1 MAKTT
6 RRCKRSIH
14 LGRNTENGKSVF
26 LGLDWFETHL
36 HVLGPPGSGKT
47 RLLLYIFQQ
56 LCRIQRATIVLLNPK
71 GALARNARDWVIG
84 HGQSKRLVWFDPA
97 EREFVMGY
105 NPLSPNGLPVATH
118 AKAVRESIR
127 SAWGQSSFD
136 ETPQL
141 ARLLY
146 LAIAVSI
153 SVKGTLLDAL
163 RLLRSG
169 SSGDNVRRTLLS
181 GLASSEARGEQDL
194 LVFLFESLTWFDSL
208 AERRQEELSASSLAR
223 LESFVCDPVVGRV
236 LMQPRCLD
244 LGKLIAE
251 NKILLVNLEIGR
263 SLRIDDLKLFGRF
276 IVNDLVNHVFAR
288 SSPDEPVYLIL
299 DEVQNFATH
308 DLCSVLDM
316 GRELGL
322 HCVLAHQNLGQ
333 LRGEEK
339 TSHVYES
346 VTKCA
351 RTKFYFGGLGVEDL
365 EIVVKDACIEEYDPY
380 KVKDE
385 LTTLVLH
392 PIESQRDIVTHG
404 TNFGASTGI
413 ARGKSRSRNRV
424 NAVGLSESKG
434 KSSTHGESN
443 GTAFASGH
451 VTGSQFGLGA
461 GETVLPGGEIIQT
474 SSENDGTSEADS
486 YSQADT
492 YNETNTRGTHQSR
505 AMQTSH
511 AEGEA
516 RSSQDVRSL
525 NVSSGE
531 SDSVSRAPFY
541 EYKEEWRVSSR
552 TFETEQ
558 EFLTGRVQKTKAQL
572 QAHVFLKVPSTPGRF
587 LALPWVRT
595 PRISTRMRAAG
606 LKRVFDQSFYSR
618 RNELIEN
625 SISKDSVPNGLVR
638 REEFPPKNATAKPE
652 KIDRTVRDLPAVVQ
666 NENPF
671 DANEQFTGPEVILK
685 PRKLG
690 KRK

>member
-1 MAKTT
+1 MAKIVK
-6 RRCKRSIH
+6 RYKRSLH
-14 LGRNTENGKSVF
+14 LGRNTESGKSVF

-47 RLLLYIFQQ
+47 RLLLSIFQQ
-56 LCRIQRATIVLLNPK
+56 LCRDPRATIVLLNPK
-71 GALARNARDWVIG
+71 GALARNARDWAIG
-84 HGQSKRLVWFDPA
+84 HGQSKRLIWFDPA
-97 EREFVMGY
+97 DPEFVMGY

-146 LAIAVSI
+146 LAIAISI
-153 SVKGTLLDAL
+153 SLRGTLLDAL

-169 SSGDNVRRTLLS
+169 PSGDSVRRTLLS
-181 GLASSEARGEQDL
+181 GLASSEALGERDL
-194 LVFLFESLTWFDSL
+194 LKFLLESLTWFDSL

-244 LGKLIAE
+244 LGTLIADR
-251 NKILLVNLEIGR
+251 KILLVNLEIGR
-263 SLRIDDLKLFGRF
+263 SLRMDDLKLFGRF
-276 IVNDLVNHVFAR
+276 IVNDLVNHVFSR
-288 SSPDEPVYLIL
+288 KSSDEPVYLIL

-339 TSHVYES
+339 TSYVYDS

-365 EIVVKDACIEEYDPY
+365 EILVKDACIEEYDSY

-385 LTTLVLH
+385 LTTLSLD

-404 TNFGASTGI
+404 RNVGASAGI
-413 ARGKSRSRNRV
+413 ARGKSRARNRV
-424 NAVGLSESKG
+424 NAVGLSVSKG
-434 KSSTHGESN
+434 KSSTHGESS
-443 GTAFASGH
+443 GTTFSSGH
-451 VTGSQFGLGA
+451 VSGSQFGLGA
-461 GETVLPGGEIIQT
+461 GETMLPSGEIIQT
-474 SSENDGTSEADS
+474 SSETDGTSESYIDNQSDS
-486 YSQADT
+486 
-492 YNETNTRGTHQSR
+492 YNETHTRGTHHSQSI
-505 AMQTSH
+505 QTSH

-516 RSSQDVRSL
+516 RSTQEVRSF
-525 NVSSGE
+525 NVNSGE
-531 SDSVSRAPFY
+531 SDSVSRTPFY
-541 EYKEEWRVSSR
+541 EYMKEYRVSSR
-552 TFETEQ
+552 TFESEQ
-558 EFLTGRVQKTKAQL
+558 EFLTSRLQKIKGQP
-572 QAHVFLKVPSTPGRF
+572 QAHAFLKVPGVPGRF

-595 PRISTRMRAAG
+595 PWISGRAREVG
-606 LKRVFDQSFYSR
+606 LQRVFDQPFYTR
-618 RNELIEN
+618 RDELIELLPK
-625 SISKDSVPNGLVR
+625 SLPILLERIDQAGDLHAPAQSDISQFAEAD
-638 REEFPPKNATAKPE
+638 
-652 KIDRTVRDLPAVVQ
+652 
-666 NENPF
+666 
-671 DANEQFTGPEVILK
+671 EQFAGPEVILK
-685 PRKLG
+685 PRAAKKK
-690 KRK
+690 KR

>member
-1 MAKTT
+1 M
-6 RRCKRSIH
+6 H
-14 LGRNTENGKSVF
+14 LGRNTENGKPVF

-47 RLLLYIFQQ
+47 RLLLWVFQQ
-56 LCRIQRATIVLLNPK
+56 LCRNPRATIVLMNPK
-71 GALARNARDWVIG
+71 GALARNARDWAIG

-97 EREFVMGY
+97 ERDFVMGY

-153 SVKGTLLDAL
+153 SLKGTLLDAL

-169 SSGDNVRRTLLS
+169 PSGDHVRRTLLS
-181 GLASSEARGEQDL
+181 GLASSEARGERDL
-194 LVFLFESLTWFDSL
+194 LVFLLESLTWFDSL
-208 AERRQEELSASSLAR
+208 AERRQEELGASSLAR

-236 LMQPRCLD
+236 LMQQRCLD
-244 LGKLIAE
+244 LGKLIA
-251 NKILLVNLEIGR
+251 NRKILLVNLEIGR

-276 IVNDLVNHVFAR
+276 VVNDLVNHVFSR
-288 SSPDEPVYLIL
+288 KSPDEPVYLIL
-299 DEVQNFATH
+299 DEVQNFVTH

-322 HCVLAHQNLGQ
+322 HCVLAHQALGQ

-365 EIVVKDACIEEYDPY
+365 EVLVKDACIEEYDPY

-385 LTTLVLH
+385 LTTLVLN
-392 PIESQRDIVTHG
+392 PIESRRIIVTHG
-404 TNFGASTGI
+404 RNSGASTGI
-413 ARGKSRSRNRV
+413 ARGESNARNHV
-424 NAVGLSESKG
+424 KAVGFSRSKG
-434 KSSTHGESN
+434 KTSTHGESAGN
-443 GTAFASGH
+443 ASSSGYMS
-451 VTGSQFGLGA
+451 GSQFGLGA
-461 GETVLPGGEIIQT
+461 GETILPSGEIVQISNET
-474 SSENDGTSEADS
+474 DGTTEADTYSETDS
-486 YSQADT
+486 YS
-492 YNETNTRGTHQSR
+492 ETHTHGTHHSRSIQISR
-505 AMQTSH
+505 A
-511 AEGEA
+511 EGKAKSTQE
-516 RSSQDVRSL
+516 VRTL
-525 NVSSGE
+525 NVNSSE
-531 SDSVSRAPFY
+531 SDSVSESPFY
-541 EYKEEWRVSSR
+541 EYEKEWRVSSR

-558 EFLTGRVQKTKAQL
+558 EFLTCRLQKIKCQP

-595 PRISTRMRAAG
+595 PWISSRAREIG
-606 LKRVFDQSFYSR
+606 LQRVFDQPFYSR
-618 RNELIEN
+618 RDELIEN
-625 SISKDSVPNGLVR
+625 SVSEGPAPDGFRR
-638 REEFPPKNATAKPE
+638 REESPRKNVTFQPDR
-652 KIDRTVRDLPAVVQ
+652 IDQAARDLHVSA
-666 NENPF
+666 EN
-671 DANEQFTGPEVILK
+671 DISQCTEADEQFAGPEVILK
-685 PRKLG
+685 PRTAKKK
-690 KRK
+690 KR